1 MNNPATK
8 STKKAHNGFQAGYLS
23 LLESD
28 EVAQRVRISRQH
40 MQDCDLCAR
49 YCHVDRLQTIQ
60 GAVCR
65 IGERAV
71 VYSYGAHHGE
81 EDVLRGWN
89 GSGTIFSA
97 AVICVANSARTGTS
111 ARRGLGAK

>member
-1 MNNPATK
+1 MKWRSASVFPVNICKIAT
-8 STKKAHNGFQAGYLS
+8 S
-23 LLESD
+23 
-28 EVAQRVRISRQH
+28 
-40 MQDCDLCAR
+40 AR

-60 GAVCR
+60 GVVCR

-71 VYSYGAHHGE
+71 VYSYGAHHCE
-81 EDVLRGWN
+81 KYVLRGWN

-97 AVICVANSARTGTS
+97 AVICVANSARTETS